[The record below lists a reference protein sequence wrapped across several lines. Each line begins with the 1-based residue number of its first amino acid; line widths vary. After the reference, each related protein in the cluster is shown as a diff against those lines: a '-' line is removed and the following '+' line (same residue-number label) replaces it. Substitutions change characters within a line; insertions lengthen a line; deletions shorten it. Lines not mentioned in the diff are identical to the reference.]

1 MKSKELLLLVSL
13 TLFCIN
19 IKAIHP
25 FQLQSDKGEVIH
37 ININKIFT
45 ESKTIPLI
53 DNNQLLGFGI
63 SGKIEK
69 RGTDFL
75 VRVLL
80 QDVEG
85 HEHLVLEMYDMVAE
99 EDFLTFEDYCEETI
113 ILDKICPKEL
123 KIILVNANLKIKNL
137 SYIKSPNGNKQTYS
151 SISDDYVRQRKV
163 QIEDIIRRINVYNCN
178 HHRLWVAGITPLS
191 YKSYKD
197 KVKLFGLADNI
208 IPDGFEYYTAG
219 IFEAGRAKNYNR
231 LQNNSSYVDYFDWR
245 NRHGKNWLN
254 SVKNQMG
261 SSYCVAFAS
270 AGTIEGRMNLYFN
283 RLLHED
289 LSAQNIAVCA
299 QRAGTNSYYEGLWY
313 DDVLPFLQNNGVCDD
328 YSYPFE
334 NNPSAICNIDNINY
348 RELVKINSYTNIGYS
363 NIDSI
368 KKTIIHEG
376 PLLSGYIG
384 HSMVLVGYG
393 VIHAGDS
400 IRISDGDIPENHIYI
415 PTGSPYVGETYWI
428 FKNSYGEQSG
438 ITTDGGYAYILF
450 NDMSMMRGPYRLN
463 YPFTIQPSSSHSVL
477 CEDADGDGYYTWGLG
492 TRPND
497 CPSWAPVEQ
506 DGDDSDP
513 DYGPMDQYGN
523 LTMIDYTSQST
534 ISGNVSYNNNTT
546 FSSNIVV
553 MPGAV
558 LTITGT
564 VTLGENVKLTIRP
577 SGTLVINGGTLQ
589 NAELFLN
596 SGCSVIINN
605 GGHIYMRAGRSFN
618 ATLGSEII
626 VNNGDIQ

>member
-1 MKSKELLLLVSL
+1 MKSKGLILLVIF

-19 IKAIHP
+19 ISAIHP
-25 FQLQSDKGEVIH
+25 FQLQSDRGEIIH
-37 ININKIFT
+37 VDINKSFT
-45 ESKTIPLI
+45 ECETISQI
-53 DNNQLLGFGI
+53 NNNRLLGFGI
-63 SGKIEK
+63 SGQIEK
-69 RGTDFL
+69 KGTDFL

-85 HEHLVLEMYDMVAE
+85 NEHLVLEMYDMIAE
-99 EDFLTFEDYCEETI
+99 EDYLTFEDYCEETMF
-113 ILDKICPKEL
+113 LNNICPKEL
-123 KIILVNANLKIKNL
+123 KIILVNANLKINNI
-137 SYIKSPNGNKQTYS
+137 SYIKSPNGIKQVLS
-151 SISDDYVRQRKV
+151 SNSDEYLSQRKV
-163 QIEDIIRRINVYNCN
+163 QIEDIIRRINAYNYN
-178 HHRLWVAGITPLS
+178 HHRLWVACITPLS

-197 KVKLFGLADNI
+197 KVKLFGFAENNI
-208 IPDGFEYYTAG
+208 PEGFEYYTTG
-219 IFEAGRAKNYNR
+219 IFEVGRIRNHNR
-231 LQNNSSYVDYFDWR
+231 QQNTSLYVDHFDWR

-254 SVKNQMG
+254 SVKDQRG
-261 SSYCVAFAS
+261 SNYCLAFAS
-270 AGTIEGRMNLYFN
+270 AATIEGRMNLFFN

-299 QRAGTNSYYEGLWY
+299 QRAGTNSYYEGLWH

-334 NNPSAICNIDNINY
+334 NNPSATCNIDNINY
-348 RELVKINSYTNIGYS
+348 KELVKINSYTNIGYS

-376 PLLSGYIG
+376 PLLSGYVG

-393 VIHAGDS
+393 VIHVGDS
-400 IRISDGDIPENHIYI
+400 IRISDGDAPGNHIYI

-428 FKNSYGEQSG
+428 FKNSYGKKSG

-492 TRPND
+492 ARPNN
-497 CPSWAPVEQ
+497 CPSWVPTEQ
-506 DGDDSDP
+506 DGDDSNP
-513 DYGPMDQYGN
+513 DYGPMDQYGS
-523 LTMIDYTSQST
+523 LALIDYTSQST
-534 ISGNVSYNNNTT
+534 ISGNVSYNNNIT
-546 FSSNIVV
+546 FSSNTVV

-564 VTLGENVKLTIRP
+564 VTLGSNVKLTIRP

-589 NAELFLN
+589 NADLLLN
-596 SGCSVIINN
+596 SGCNVIINN
-605 GGHIYMRAGRSFN
+605 GGHIYMRTGRTFN
-618 ATLGSEII
+618 ATLGSII
-626 VNNGDIQ
+626 NVTNGYIQ